1 MKRVKEL
8 RLSYAR
14 GLVQHSELSIS
25 EIAYRTGY
33 SRVQEL
39 SRDYHERFNVT
50 PREERAQA
58 PSYREI
64 EHPDAKGH
72 L

>member
-1 MKRVKEL
+1 MKRIKEL

-39 SRDYHERFNVT
+39 SRDYHERFKVT
-50 PREERAQA
+50 PREERAHG

-64 EHPDAKGH
+64 EHPKDDIR
-72 L
+72 